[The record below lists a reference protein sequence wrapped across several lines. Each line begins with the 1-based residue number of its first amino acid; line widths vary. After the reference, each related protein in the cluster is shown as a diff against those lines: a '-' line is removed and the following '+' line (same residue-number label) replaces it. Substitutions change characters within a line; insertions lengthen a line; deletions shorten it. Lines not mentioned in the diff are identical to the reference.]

1 MHKDLIYTTKIP
13 EGVDVKLDGKTLIV
27 KGERGENKRSF
38 HYPKV
43 DLKVEDDEV
52 SLSCKSAT
60 KNEKSI
66 MGVFSAHIN
75 NMLRGVK
82 EGFIYKLK
90 ICSGHFPMNAEV
102 KGNKVII
109 SNFLG
114 EKKPR
119 TAKIIENVKVSVDG
133 DLIIVEGYNKE
144 STGQTSANIEKST
157 NISNRDKRV
166 FQDGIFM
173 IDKGGKLIH

>member
-1 MHKDLIYTTKIP
+1 MHKDLIYTVEIP
-13 EGVDVKLDGKTLIV
+13 EGVKVKLDGKTLIV
-27 KGERGENKRSF
+27 NGKRGENKRSF

-43 DLKVEDDEV
+43 GLKIEGDNIV
-52 SLSCKSAT
+52 LSCESAT

-66 MGVFSAHIN
+66 MGVFSAHIT
-75 NMLRGVK
+75 NMLKGVK
-82 EGFIYKLK
+82 DGFTYKLK
-90 ICSGHFPMNAEV
+90 ICSGHFPMSVEV
-102 KGNKVII
+102 KGNKMII

-119 TAKIIENVKVSVDG
+119 TAKIMDGVRVNIDG
-133 DLIIVEGYNKE
+133 DLIVVDGYNKE
-144 STGQTSANIEKST
+144 FVGQTSANIEKST

>member
-1 MHKDLIYTTKIP
+1 MHKDLTYNMEIP
-13 EGVDVKLDGKTLIV
+13 EGVDVKLDGKTLII

-43 DLKVEDDEV
+43 ELKIEGNNII
-52 SLSCKSAT
+52 LSCKSAT

-66 MGVFSAHIN
+66 MGVFSAHIT
-75 NMLRGVK
+75 NMLKGVK
-82 EGFIYKLK
+82 EGFVYKLK
-90 ICSGHFPMNAEV
+90 ICSGHFPMSVDV
-102 KGNKVII
+102 KGNKIII

-119 TAKIIENVKVSVDG
+119 TAKIMNGVSVSVDG

-144 STGQTSANIEKST
+144 SAGQTSANVERST
-157 NISNRDKRV
+157 NITNRDKRV